1 MIALDE
7 DALICDLAE
16 TYGILSYRSL
26 PADLVAKL
34 SVGLRADSRIKM
46 KLNKIEVPVQTLLLA
61 GILDKLAFLAW
72 AKTTDGSNN
81 INRPFS
87 IVKKILDKE
96 TDKETDIVA
105 FTSGEEFDEARKVFI
120 KRGR

>member
-16 TYGILSYRSL
+16 TYGIINYRSL
-26 PADLVAKL
+26 PVGIVAQL
-34 SVGLRADSRIKM
+34 SVGLRAESRIKM

-61 GILDKLAFLAW
+61 GILDKLTFLAW

-96 TDKETDIVA
+96 TDSDSDIVA
-105 FTSGEEFDEARKVFI
+105 FTSGGEFDEVRKGFL
-120 KRGR
+120 KKG